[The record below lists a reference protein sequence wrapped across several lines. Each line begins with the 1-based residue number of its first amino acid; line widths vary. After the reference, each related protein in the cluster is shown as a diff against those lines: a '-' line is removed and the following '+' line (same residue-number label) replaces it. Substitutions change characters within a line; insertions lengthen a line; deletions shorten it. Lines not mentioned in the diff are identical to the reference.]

1 VVTNPLLELRG
12 ITKEFPGT
20 MAVKEVSLT
29 AYEGEVLCLLGH
41 NGAGKSTLIKI
52 LSGDHKPSAGEIF
65 VDGRPLV
72 LEGPHAARAAGIA
85 TVHQSIGTL
94 PLMSVA
100 RNFFLGAEPTV
111 GWGPFRFLDMKTANR
126 VAVEEIRRI
135 GIARVAANQTVG
147 TLSGGERQALAIA
160 RAMYFGARILIL
172 DEPTSNLGVRET
184 RTVLDLLESVRERGV
199 AVIVVTH
206 NVYEAAKIGDRFVV
220 LVHGLLSAQFRRGER
235 SPEEIAEL
243 MAGGETLD
251 ELRVDAD
258 PAGDAGRIS
267 EQGNQETRRVG

>member
-1 VVTNPLLELRG
+1 MTNSGILELRG
-12 ITKEFPGT
+12 VTKQFPGT
-20 MAVKEVSLT
+20 TAVKNISLT
-29 AYEGEVLCLLGH
+29 AHEGEVLCLLGH

-52 LSGDHKPSAGEIF
+52 LSGDHKPSAGEIQ
-65 VDGRPLV
+65 VDGQSLSF
-72 LEGPHAARAAGIA
+72 EGPQAARAAGIA
-85 TVHQSIGTL
+85 TVHQDIGTL

-135 GIARVAANQTVG
+135 GIVRVGANQTVG

-160 RAMYFGARILIL
+160 RAIYFGARILIL

-184 RTVLDLLESVRERGV
+184 RTVLSLIEAVRDRGV

-206 NVYEAAKIGDRFVV
+206 NVYEAVKIGDRFVV
-220 LVHGLLSAQFRRGER
+220 LVHGVQSAQFRRGER
-235 SPEEIAEL
+235 SPEQLAEL

-251 ELRVDAD
+251 ALQRDAD
-258 PAGDAGRIS
+258 APGARALS
-267 EQGNQETRRVG
+267 EANQETDHVE